1 MKYPKFIQKGNCI
14 GVPTPS
20 ASGGEK
26 LSNQRLLQ
34 AEKYF
39 LSQGFELVLSKNLF
53 SCQMGRSASAQ
64 DRAKEI
70 NDMFSSDDVDCILC
84 CDGGDFLV
92 EILPFVDFSLLV
104 SHPKFVAGFSDP
116 TGLLYSITTKYDIA
130 TIYGHNFSN
139 FGALELHQSELTFLE
154 FLTGN
159 LILQESYDMY
169 QNEFVPRVTGLE
181 GYQLD
186 QKVYW
191 NTLDEK
197 PVHLHGRII
206 GGCFDIIAE
215 LAGTKYDGFQEFHK
229 RYSKDGIIWYFDNC
243 ELTMEETIRVLWK
256 FQELGYFEDCIGV
269 IFGRFGKMESY
280 YGYDTKKCLL
290 DSVLGH
296 LSIPV
301 VYDAD
306 ISHKGPCF
314 TIINGSIATIDV
326 ENGVGKMSFELK

>member
-104 SHPKFVAGFSDP
+104 SHPKFVVGFSDP
-116 TGLLYSITTKYDIA
+116 TGLLYPITTKYDIA
-130 TIYGHNFSN
+130 TIYGHNYSN
-139 FGALELHQSELTFLE
+139 FGALELHQSELNFLE

-181 GYQLD
+181 GY
-186 QKVYW
+186 
-191 NTLDEK
+191 
-197 PVHLHGRII
+197 HLI
-206 GGCFDIIAE
+206 
-215 LAGTKYDGFQEFHK
+215 KK
-229 RYSKDGIIWYFDNC
+229 
-243 ELTMEETIRVLWK
+243 
-256 FQELGYFEDCIGV
+256 CIGILWMKRLYIYMV
-269 IFGRFGKMESY
+269 GSLVDVSILLLNLLERNMMAFKNFIDAIQRMASFGILIIVNLQWKRRFECCGNFRS
-280 YGYDTKKCLL
+280 
-290 DSVLGH
+290 
-296 LSIPV
+296 
-301 VYDAD
+301 
-306 ISHKGPCF
+306 
-314 TIINGSIATIDV
+314 
-326 ENGVGKMSFELK
+326 